1 MNRQATT
8 PWDKYQ
14 EDLSLI
20 DFQYDPAQENAVKE
34 LQRLFDELTQP
45 KKKRTWRV
53 TLKAKFGRGMTQPS
67 IQGIYF
73 WGGVGR
79 GKTYLVDT
87 FFDCLPFKDKMRVHF
102 HRFMHRIHKE
112 LGQLQN
118 QEDPLKIIA
127 KKIAKEARII
137 CFDEFFVSDI
147 TDAMILGTLMQEL
160 FAHGIVLVATSNI
173 EPDGLYK
180 NGLQRA
186 RFLPAIDLINQH
198 TRVVNVDS
206 GNDYRMRTL
215 EQAEIYH
222 EPLDDDAQRNL
233 DAYFEKLAAEN
244 YTSNTVVDIG
254 GRNIPA
260 MKKAENSIMFEF
272 LALCD
277 GPRSQT
283 DYIELSRVYQNVL
296 LANVT
301 QMSEA
306 NDDIARRFIAMV
318 DEFYERKVKLIIS
331 ASVPAEELY
340 TSGRLSFEFQRCLS
354 RLQEMQSREY
364 LRQPHLA

>member
-1 MNRQATT
+1 MT
-8 PWDKYQ
+8 PWEKYQ
-14 EDLSLI
+14 DDLSFI
-20 DFQYDPAQENAVKE
+20 NFQYDEAQENAVKE
-34 LQRLFDELTQP
+34 LQRLYDELTQP

-53 TLKAKFGRGMTQPS
+53 TLKATFGRNMTKPT

-87 FFDCLPFKDKMRVHF
+87 FYECLPFENKMRVHF
-102 HRFMHRIHKE
+102 HRFMQRVHQE
-112 LGQLQN
+112 LTLLDK

-127 KKIAKEARII
+127 KKLADETRII

-147 TDAMILGTLMQEL
+147 TDAMILGTLIQEL

-173 EPDGLYK
+173 EPNGLYR

-186 RFLPAIDLINQH
+186 RFLPVIDLINQH

-222 EPLDDDAQRNL
+222 FPLDKAAQENL
-233 DAYFEKLAAEN
+233 DDYFDKLSPEKYEIN
-244 YTSNTVVDIG
+244 VPVDIE
-254 GRNIPA
+254 GRKIPA
-260 MKKAENSIMFEF
+260 MKKAEGVIMFEF

-283 DYIELSRVYQNVL
+283 DYIELSREYQTVL
-296 LANVT
+296 LANVR
-301 QMSEA
+301 QMDETK
-306 NDDIARRFIAMV
+306 DDIARRFIAMV

-331 ASVPAEELY
+331 AEVDMEYLY
-340 TSGRLSFEFQRCLS
+340 INGRLSFEFQRCLS
-354 RLQEMQSREY
+354 RLQEMQSHDY
-364 LRQPHLA
+364 LSVAHLS

>member
-1 MNRQATT
+1 MT
-8 PWDKYQ
+8 PWEKYQ

-34 LQRLFDELTQP
+34 LQRLYDELTQP

-53 TLKAKFGRGMTQPS
+53 TLKSKFGRKITKPS

-87 FFDCLPFKDKMRVHF
+87 FYECLPFEKKMRVHF

-112 LGQLQN
+112 LKQLSN
-118 QEDPLKIIA
+118 QQDPLKIIA
-127 KKIAKEARII
+127 KKIANETKII

-147 TDAMILGTLMQEL
+147 TDAMILGTLIEAL
-160 FAHGIVLVATSNI
+160 FAEGIVLVATSNI
-173 EPDGLYK
+173 EPKGLYK

-186 RFLPAIDLINQH
+186 RFLPAIELINQH

-206 GNDYRMRTL
+206 GTDYRMRTL

-222 EPLDDDAQRNL
+222 YPLDKQAQKNL
-233 DAYFEKLAAEN
+233 DTYFHQLVAEN
-244 YTSNTVVDIG
+244 YDTDTYIDVE
-254 GRNIPA
+254 GRKIKA
-260 MKKAENSIMFEF
+260 MRKAESVIMFEF
-272 LALCD
+272 LDLCD

-283 DYIELSRVYQNVL
+283 DYIELSKEFQTVL

-301 QMSEA
+301 QMDESK
-306 NDDIARRFIAMV
+306 DDIARRFIAMV

-331 ASVPAEELY
+331 AQVAAEELY
-340 TSGRLSFEFQRCLS
+340 TTGRLSFEFQRCLS

-364 LRQPHLA
+364 LSLPHLS

>member
-1 MNRQATT
+1 MT
-8 PWDKYQ
+8 PWEKYQ
-14 EDLSLI
+14 DDLSLI
-20 DFQYDPAQENAVKE
+20 DFQYDSAQENAVKE

-53 TLKAKFGRGMTQPS
+53 TLKARFGKGMNKPS

-87 FFDCLPFKDKMRVHF
+87 FYDCLPFEKKMRVHF
-102 HRFMHRIHKE
+102 HRFMQRVHQE
-112 LGQLQN
+112 LKQLDN
-118 QEDPLKIIA
+118 QEDPLKLIA
-127 KKIAKEARII
+127 TKLANETCII

-147 TDAMILGTLMQEL
+147 TDAMILGTLIQEL
-160 FAHGIVLVATSNI
+160 FSLGIVLVATSNI

-198 TRVVNVDS
+198 TRVINVDS
-206 GNDYRMRTL
+206 GTDYRMRTL

-222 EPLDDDAQRNL
+222 YPLDKAAQENL
-233 DAYFEKLAAEN
+233 NDYFDKLTPEKYE
-244 YTSNTVVDIG
+244 SNSSIDIE
-254 GRNIPA
+254 GRKIEV
-260 MKKAENSIMFEF
+260 MKKAEGVVMVDF
-272 LALCD
+272 LSLCD

-283 DYIELSRVYQNVL
+283 DYIEISREFQTVL
-296 LANVT
+296 LANVR
-301 QMSEA
+301 QMDEA
-306 NDDIARRFIAMV
+306 KDDIARRFIAMV

-331 ASVPAEELY
+331 AEVDMEALY
-340 TSGRLSFEFQRCLS
+340 ISGRLSFEFRRCLS
-354 RLQEMQSREY
+354 RLQEMQSRDY
-364 LRQPHLA
+364 LSQAHLS

>member
-1 MNRQATT
+1 MT
-8 PWDKYQ
+8 PWEKYQ
-14 EDLSLI
+14 DDLSLI
-20 DFQYDPAQENAVKE
+20 DFQYDEAQENAVKE
-34 LQRLFDELTQP
+34 LQRLYDELTQP
-45 KKKRTWRV
+45 QKKRTWRV
-53 TLKAKFGRGMTQPS
+53 TLKAKFGKGMSTPT

-87 FFDCLPFKDKMRVHF
+87 FYDCLPFENKMRVHF

-112 LGQLQN
+112 LKLLNN
-118 QEDPLKIIA
+118 QQDPLKVIA
-127 KKIAKEARII
+127 KKLAKETRII

-186 RFLPAIDLINQH
+186 RFLPAIELINQH

-215 EQAEIYH
+215 ERAEIFHY
-222 EPLDDDAQRNL
+222 PLDKQAQINL
-233 DAYFEKLAAEN
+233 DEYFAQLVPEHFSVNVAIE
-244 YTSNTVVDIG
+244 IE
-254 GRNIPA
+254 GREIQA
-260 MKKAENSIMFEF
+260 MKNGEGVVMFDF

-283 DYIELSRVYQNVL
+283 DYIELSKEYQTVL

-301 QMSEA
+301 RMNATS
-306 NDDIARRFIAMV
+306 DDIARRFIAMV

-331 ASVPAEELY
+331 AEVAAEKLY
-340 TSGRLSFEFQRCLS
+340 ENGRLVFEFQRCLS

-364 LRQPHLA
+364 LSLPHLP

>member
-1 MNRQATT
+1 MT
-8 PWDKYQ
+8 PWEKYQ
-14 EDLSLI
+14 DDLSFI
-20 DFQYDPAQENAVKE
+20 NFQYDEAQENAVKE
-34 LQRLFDELTQP
+34 LQRLYDELTQP

-53 TLKAKFGRGMTQPS
+53 TLKTTFGRGMTEPT

-87 FFDCLPFKDKMRVHF
+87 FYDCLPFEDKMRVHF
-102 HRFMHRIHKE
+102 HRFMQRVHKE
-112 LGQLQN
+112 LKALDK

-127 KKIAKEARII
+127 KKLASETRII

-147 TDAMILGTLMQEL
+147 TDAMILGTLIQAL
-160 FAHGIVLVATSNI
+160 FSHGLVLVATSNI

-206 GNDYRMRTL
+206 GNDYRLRTL

-222 EPLDDDAQRNL
+222 FPLDKAAQENLNEYFAKLSPEKYDA
-233 DAYFEKLAAEN
+233 DVPIEIE
-244 YTSNTVVDIG
+244 
-254 GRNIPA
+254 GREILSL
-260 MKKAENSIMFEF
+260 KKAEGVIMFEF

-283 DYIELSRVYQNVL
+283 DYIEISREYQTVL
-296 LANVT
+296 LANVV
-301 QMSEA
+301 QMDETK
-306 NDDIARRFIAMV
+306 DDIARRFIAMV

-331 ASVPAEELY
+331 AEVDMEYLY
-340 TSGRLSFEFQRCLS
+340 SNGRLMFEFQRCLS
-354 RLQEMQSREY
+354 RLQEMQSRDY
-364 LRQPHLA
+364 LSQAHIA

>member
-1 MNRQATT
+1 MT
-8 PWDKYQ
+8 PWEKYQ
-14 EDLSLI
+14 DDLSLI
-20 DFQYDPAQENAVKE
+20 NFQYDEAQEKAVKE
-34 LQRLFDELTQP
+34 LQRLYDELTQP

-53 TLKAKFGRGMTQPS
+53 TFKATFGRNMIKPT

-87 FFDCLPFKDKMRVHF
+87 FYECLPFENKMRVHF
-102 HRFMHRIHKE
+102 HRFMQRVHQE
-112 LGQLQN
+112 LRLLDK

-127 KKIAKEARII
+127 KKLAKETRII

-147 TDAMILGTLMQEL
+147 TDAMILGTLIQEL

-173 EPDGLYK
+173 EPNGLYK
-180 NGLQRA
+180 NGLQRS
-186 RFLPAIDLINQH
+186 RFLPVIDLINQH
-198 TRVVNVDS
+198 TRVINVDS

-222 EPLDDDAQRNL
+222 FPLDKAAQRNL
-233 DAYFEKLAAEN
+233 DNYFSKL
-244 YTSNTVVDIG
+244 TSQRHDINVPVDIE
-254 GRNIPA
+254 GRKILA
-260 MKKAENSIMFEF
+260 MKKSEGVIMFEF

-283 DYIELSRVYQNVL
+283 DYIEISREYQTVF
-296 LANVT
+296 LANVR
-301 QMSEA
+301 QMDETK
-306 NDDIARRFIAMV
+306 DDIARRFIAMV

-331 ASVPAEELY
+331 AEVDMEYLY
-340 TSGRLSFEFQRCLS
+340 INGRLSFEFQRCLS
-354 RLQEMQSREY
+354 RLQEMQSHDY
-364 LRQPHLA
+364 LSQAHLS

>member
-1 MNRQATT
+1 MT
-8 PWDKYQ
+8 PWEKYQ
-14 EDLSLI
+14 DDLSLI

-34 LQRLFDELTQP
+34 LQRLYDELTQP

-53 TLKAKFGRGMTQPS
+53 TLKAKFGGVMDTPS

-87 FFDCLPFKDKMRVHF
+87 FYECLPFDNKMRVHF
-102 HRFMHRIHKE
+102 HRFMYRVHQELKE
-112 LGQLQN
+112 LNQ
-118 QEDPLKIIA
+118 QEDPLKLIA
-127 KKIAKEARII
+127 KKLANETRII

-147 TDAMILGTLMQEL
+147 TDAMILGTLIQEL
-160 FAHGIVLVATSNI
+160 FSHGIVLVATSNI

-186 RFLPAIDLINQH
+186 RFLPAIQLINEH

-206 GNDYRMRTL
+206 GNDYRLRTL

-222 EPLDDDAQRNL
+222 FPLDKAAKENL
-233 DAYFEKLAAEN
+233 HEYFDKLTPEK
-244 YTSNTVVDIG
+244 YQSNTFIDIE
-254 GRNIPA
+254 GRKIEVI
-260 MKKAENSIMFEF
+260 KKAEGVVMLDF
-272 LALCD
+272 LSLCD

-283 DYIELSRVYQNVL
+283 DYIEISREYQTVL
-296 LANVT
+296 LANVL
-301 QMSEA
+301 QMDETK
-306 NDDIARRFIAMV
+306 DDIARRFIAMV

-331 ASVPAEELY
+331 AEVDMEDLY
-340 TSGRLSFEFQRCLS
+340 ISGRLSFEFRRCLS
-354 RLQEMQSREY
+354 RLQEMQSRDY
-364 LRQPHLA
+364 LSQPHVP